1 MADNSQEL
9 AHKKLE
15 EIMSHFG
22 KPSKWS
28 NILFGLLLIIVLIG
42 VYALYVQIT
51 QGHGVTGMRDN
62 VVWGIYIVNF
72 IFFIGISYAGAMI
85 SGILHLLHVE
95 WRKPII
101 RIAEMITVISVVI
114 GPVYILFCIGRLDRL
129 QNIALFG
136 RIQSPIVWDVMAIL
150 TYLTGSLIF
159 LYLALIRD
167 YGLLRDN
174 QNLKYPKW
182 RMWVYRKLAATYMA
196 DPQQKKLLDRALTI
210 MSALII
216 PLAVIVHSV
225 LAWIF
230 GMTTRPGWHST
241 IFAPYFV
248 IAAVY
253 SGTAVLLIAMWVF
266 RKFYHLE
273 EYITEKHFK
282 FIGMIMLVL
291 AGIYGYFTFSE
302 YLTVWYGSETWELE
316 VVYKLFDLKG
326 YGWWFYFAAFG
337 GVIIPMLFAG
347 LPFLRN
353 VNTITIGAVVA
364 VAGMW
369 VKRYLIIIPTLE
381 TPLLPMQ
388 DTRQAYIHYSMTWVE
403 WSLTFAGIATF
414 FLFFMLFT
422 RFMPILPAS
431 DMSEAHERHDL
442 ISEKL

>member
-1 MADNSQEL
+1 MIDNSQEI
-9 AHKKLE
+9 AQRKLE
-15 EIMSHFG
+15 EVMTHFG
-22 KPSKWS
+22 KPSKFS
-28 NILFGLLLIIVLIG
+28 NSLFIFLFLVVLVGL
-42 VYALYVQIT
+42 YALYIQIT
-51 QGHGVTGMRDN
+51 KGHGVTGMRDN

-95 WRKPII
+95 WRRPII

-129 QNIALFG
+129 PNIAIFG
-136 RIQSPIVWDVMAIL
+136 RIQSPIVWDVIAIL
-150 TYLTGSLIF
+150 TYLTGSLLF
-159 LYLALIRD
+159 LYIALIRD

-174 QNLKYPKW
+174 PNLKYPKW
-182 RMWVYRKLAATYMA
+182 RKFVYRKLAATYMGT
-196 DPQQKKLLDRALTI
+196 PKQKQLLDRALNI

-216 PLAVIVHSV
+216 PLAVLVHSV

-248 IAAVY
+248 VAAVY

-266 RKFYHLE
+266 RKFYQLE

-282 FIGMIMLVL
+282 YIGIIMLVL

-316 VVYKLFDLKG
+316 VVYKLFDLHG
-326 YGWWFYFAAFG
+326 YGWWFYFAAFFS
-337 GVIIPMLFAG
+337 VIIPMLLAG
-347 LPFLRN
+347 VPFLRN
-353 VNTITIGAVVA
+353 INTITIGAVVA
-364 VAGMW
+364 VLGMW

-388 DTRQAYIHYSMTWVE
+388 DTRPEYIHYSLTWVE
-403 WSLTFAGIATF
+403 WALTFSGIATF
-414 FLFFMLFT
+414 LLFFMLFT

-431 DMSEAHERHDL
+431 DLAEAHEKKDL

>member
-1 MADNSQEL
+1 MTNNSQDL
-9 AHKKLE
+9 AQKKLE

-28 NILFGLLLIIVLIG
+28 NILFVFLLIIVLVG
-42 VYALYVQIT
+42 VYALYVQVT

-150 TYLTGSLIF
+150 TYLTGSLLF

-174 QNLKYPKW
+174 PTLKFPKW
-182 RMWVYRKLAATYMA
+182 RMWIYRKLAATYMA
-196 DPQQKKLLDRALTI
+196 DPKQKKLLDRALTI

-230 GMTTRPGWHST
+230 GMTTRPGSVSYT
-241 IFAPYFV
+241 
-248 IAAVY
+248 
-253 SGTAVLLIAMWVF
+253 
-266 RKFYHLE
+266 
-273 EYITEKHFK
+273 
-282 FIGMIMLVL
+282 
-291 AGIYGYFTFSE
+291 
-302 YLTVWYGSETWELE
+302 
-316 VVYKLFDLKG
+316 
-326 YGWWFYFAAFG
+326 
-337 GVIIPMLFAG
+337 
-347 LPFLRN
+347 
-353 VNTITIGAVVA
+353 
-364 VAGMW
+364 
-369 VKRYLIIIPTLE
+369 
-381 TPLLPMQ
+381 
-388 DTRQAYIHYSMTWVE
+388 
-403 WSLTFAGIATF
+403 
-414 FLFFMLFT
+414 
-422 RFMPILPAS
+422 
-431 DMSEAHERHDL
+431 
-442 ISEKL
+442 